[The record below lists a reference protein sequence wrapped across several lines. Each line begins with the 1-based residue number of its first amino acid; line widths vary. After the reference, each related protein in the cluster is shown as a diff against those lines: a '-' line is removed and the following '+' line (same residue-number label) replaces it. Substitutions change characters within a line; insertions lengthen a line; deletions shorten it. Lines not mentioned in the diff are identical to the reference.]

1 MSDEERHSDVDDVD
15 IDEGVQDAVHDG
27 PVRGDALVD
36 EEGQP
41 GRSDDDAHPASGSTW
56 PASGVDE

>member
-15 IDEGVQDAVHDG
+15 IDEGV
-27 PVRGDALVD
+27 RGDALVD

-41 GRSDDDAHPASGSTW
+41 GRSEDDAHPASGSTW